1 MKSSKL
7 ISACRGVTV
16 MTLFSLMTGCFRP
29 SFEPE
34 GAVVPQPSSRQ
45 LCADLN
51 TKRKPIESVRVL
63 ADATISS
70 VAERASFRYVVVS
83 QEPSNF
89 RVDVL
94 PLNGAFTLGLLVA
107 HEGKA
112 LWLNS
117 QERTYSEDRDERRL
131 VAEYLGLRGVSRE
144 TAVALMTGVLP
155 KLSCPDVTV
164 YEAEDGDKI
173 IVDQRAHVAWR
184 LNGATSEI
192 MSARVL
198 DPKGDVVE
206 MEASVAPSEGKDPR
220 SLALE
225 IFSPG
230 RAHVD
235 LSLTKVVL
243 NPTLSERLFEVTPPA
258 NYTLV
263 E

>member
-1 MKSSKL
+1 MKLHRS
-7 ISACRGVTV
+7 VTLMALV
-16 MTLFSLMTGCFRP
+16 SLMTGCFRP

-34 GAVVPQPSSRQ
+34 GVLVAQSSSRQ

-51 TKRKPIESVRVL
+51 TQRKPIESVRVL

-83 QEPSNF
+83 KEPSNF

-107 HEGKA
+107 HEGRA

-131 VAEYLGLRGVSRE
+131 VAEYLGLQGVSRE

-155 KLSCPDVTV
+155 KLSCPDVAV
-164 YEAEDGDKI
+164 YQLDGGDKVV
-173 IVDQRAHVAWR
+173 VDRRAHVAWR
-184 LNGATSEI
+184 VQGNTAEI
-192 MSARVL
+192 LSARVL
-198 DPKGDVVE
+198 DPNGEAIE
-206 MEASVAPSEGKDPR
+206 MEALIIKPEGAKAR
-220 SLALE
+220 ALALE

-235 LSLTKVVL
+235 LALTKVVL
-243 NPTLSERLFEVTPPA
+243 NPNLSERLFEVTPPA

>member
-1 MKSSKL
+1 MRSL
-7 ISACRGVTV
+7 RMCVIRRGVAAV
-16 MTLFSLMTGCFRP
+16 SLVVGLAGCFRP

-34 GAVVPQPSSRQ
+34 GAVASADYSQRLCSELNATRQ
-45 LCADLN
+45 
-51 TKRKPIESVRVL
+51 PIESVRVL

-83 QEPSNF
+83 KEPTSF

-107 HEGKA
+107 REGRA

-117 QERTYSEDRDERRL
+117 QERTYAEDTDERRL
-131 VAEYLGLRGVSRE
+131 VAEYLGLQGVSRE
-144 TAVALMTGVLP
+144 TAVALMTGALP

-164 YEAEDGDKI
+164 YSIGNGDSI
-173 IVDQRAHVAWR
+173 IVDRHAHVAWR
-184 LNGATSEI
+184 VQGTSSEI
-192 MSARVL
+192 VSARVL
-198 DPKGDVVE
+198 DPHGDAVE
-206 MEASVAPSEGKDPR
+206 MEATVSAPRGDSPR
-220 SLALE
+220 TLALD

-235 LSLTKVVL
+235 LALTKIVI
-243 NPTLSERLFEVTPPA
+243 NPNLSERLFEVQPPA
-258 NYTLV
+258 HYTLT